1 VLPTLR
7 TEGIAL
13 FAISYDAVAIL
24 STFAARHEIA
34 YPLLSD
40 EGSHA
45 MRRLGLINERVQD
58 DHAFYGIGPN
68 PKHVNLP
75 YPGVFVLDRDGVVTH
90 KRFYESYRVRDTG
103 AGAVADL
110 LGIEAPGGGA
120 EASGGTDGVRVRAW
134 LDSPTYAFF
143 QRLRL
148 TVELAIDPGLHVY
161 AHPVPEGNVPLTVE
175 VAPIDGMEIGAPQF
189 PAAQRMTIEGVPDE
203 SWVFEDRPRVVVPL
217 IFGAAP
223 GSGDHVLRVTV
234 KYQACSDSSCALP
247 AAVELALP
255 ITEVPLA
262 ERTLPA
268 PAHHGRIAGS

>member
-1 VLPTLR
+1 MLPTLR
-7 TEGIAL
+7 AQGIAL
-13 FAISYDAVAIL
+13 FAISYDAVPIL
-24 STFAARHEIA
+24 SAFAARHDIG

-40 EGSHA
+40 EGSHVI
-45 MRRLGLINERVQD
+45 RRLGLINERVQD

-103 AGAVADL
+103 AGALADL
-110 LGIEAPGGGA
+110 LGLEAPGGGA

-161 AHPVPEGNVPLTVE
+161 AHPVPEGNVALTVE
-175 VAPIDGMEIGAPQF
+175 VAPIAGVEIGAPEF
-189 PAAQRMTIEGVPDE
+189 PAAHRMTIEGLSDE
-203 SWVFEDRPRVVVPL
+203 FLVYEGRPRVVVPL

-223 GSGDHVLRVTV
+223 GGGDHTVRVTV

-247 AAVELALP
+247 ASVELALP
-255 ITEVPLA
+255 VTEVALA

-268 PAHHGRIAGS
+268 ATG